1 MQINDMDEKRIKNT
15 IRRMQKVLAFAF
27 PDKTDLY
34 IGFYALMTSK
44 YLISR
49 YFDNDCETKDE
60 FQHVRKCLVKDLSE
74 YTKMIFSKEFKGV
87 RK

>member
-1 MQINDMDEKRIKNT
+1 MQINDFDEKRIKNT
-15 IRRMQKVLAFAF
+15 IRKMQKCLSFAF

-49 YFDNDCETKDE
+49 YFDEDCATKDE
-60 FQHVRKCLVKDLSE
+60 FQNVRKCLIKDLSE
-74 YTKMIFSKEFKGV
+74 YSKMIFSKEFKGV